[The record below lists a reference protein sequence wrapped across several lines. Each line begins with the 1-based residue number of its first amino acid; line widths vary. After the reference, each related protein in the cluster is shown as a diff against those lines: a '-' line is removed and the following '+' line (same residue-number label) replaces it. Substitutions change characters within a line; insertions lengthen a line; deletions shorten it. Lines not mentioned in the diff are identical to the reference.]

1 MAYASTE
8 DVRLICGLTTTQ
20 ISDSDLNNLINI
32 ATAQV
37 NEDTSTLIEDES
49 IIFVSTE
56 KGNYINGTNFTFYT
70 RNEWLGDYN
79 NDGIITKDDV
89 YVYSIDGNGLR
100 TVLTV
105 DSVDYRIGKFV
116 LHAAPVNVRL
126 YCTYRKAPVDMMND
140 TLVKLATS
148 YLAAGFAYSKVNVGA
163 VRSFSVGKISV
174 TKDNGF
180 DKMYSAYANTI
191 QKISKNWLGVGE
203 SADVV

>member
-180 DKMYSAYANTI
+180 DKMY
-191 QKISKNWLGVGE
+191 
-203 SADVV
+203 